1 MGGRRVAV
9 TERIEQWRGEGEAE
23 PTLTPHRLVSSIIN
37 PRLSGQLKIR
47 LPPLLNRAS
56 HRTWHDRQT
65 SACRPIRQATYTFWA
80 VQFLPQRLF
89 QRFAQ
94 VDCHRDTHPR
104 TYHATK

>member
-56 HRTWHDRQT
+56 HRTWHRQA
-65 SACRPIRQATYTFWA
+65 SACRSIRQARYTFWGG
-80 VQFLPQRLF
+80 QLLPR
-89 QRFAQ
+89 R
-94 VDCHRDTHPR
+94 
-104 TYHATK
+104 